1 MDEKEGLGGSDSRAM
16 VQYIAGRATMRKA
29 QLFAAACCRR
39 VWDDL
44 SDPRSRDAVE
54 VVERLADGLAG
65 KEDWQKVEEGAY
77 DACEAVSKSEPGGV
91 QSRADYFAAL
101 AMCWAVRSLPDNVM
115 GAAWH
120 ASTAVGR
127 RALAAAGKARGL
139 RAVRLAAEA
148 EEFAA
153 QCHLLRDIMG
163 NPFRP
168 LQPIPLAVLAWD
180 GGVAVKLAAR
190 IYEERDFSRESMG
203 VLADAVEE
211 AGCQDADILG
221 HLRSPG
227 PHVRGCW
234 AVDLLLGKE

>member
-1 MDEKEGLGGSDSRAM
+1 MDEREWLGGSDLRAM

-54 VVERLADGLAG
+54 MVERLADGLG
-65 KEDWQKVEEGAY
+65 GEEDWQRVAGGAY
-77 DACEAVSKSEPGGV
+77 DACDAVPKSDPNGCQV
-91 QSRADYFAAL
+91 RADYFAAL
-101 AMCWAVRSLPDNVM
+101 AVSWAVRSLPDNVM

-127 RALAAAGKARGL
+127 RALAAAGNARDL

-148 EEFAA
+148 EEFAT
-153 QCHLLRDIMG
+153 QSHLLRDIMG

-168 LQPIPLAVLAWD
+168 LPPIPAAVLAWND
-180 GGVAVKLAAR
+180 RCVVKLAAR
-190 IYEERDFSRESMG
+190 IYQERDFSRESLG
-203 VLADAVEE
+203 VLADALED
-211 AGCQDADILG
+211 AGLADQEVLG
-221 HLRSPG
+221 HLRGPG
-227 PHVRGCW
+227 PHVPGCW
-234 AVDLLLGKE
+234 VVDLFTGRT